1 MENQKLGQVLENYD
15 NLTQQEIKW
24 KFDNIELGELKGNRS
39 NYRVRVNTRKNSKF
53 PVNLGIANLIIIKL
67 VIIDFFKLRF

>member
-39 NYRVRVNTRKNSKF
+39 IYRVRVNTRKIRNF
-53 PVNLGIANLIIIKL
+53 Q
-67 VIIDFFKLRF
+67 